1 MVKFVL
7 AKNPIM
13 RNTKFILIGVA
24 VVLIIGHIS
33 VTDFGDLS
41 WSNNAG
47 SYLGIIA
54 MILLVVGM
62 VISLLEKKK

>member
-1 MVKFVL
+1 
-7 AKNPIM
+7 M
-13 RNTKFILIGVA
+13 RNAKFILIGVA
-24 VVLIIGHIS
+24 IVLIIGHIS

-54 MILLVVGM
+54 MLLLVVGM

>member
-1 MVKFVL
+1 
-7 AKNPIM
+7 M

-24 VVLIIGHIS
+24 VIIIIGHIS

-41 WSNNAG
+41 WSNNSG

-54 MILLVVGM
+54 MLLLVVGM

>member
-1 MVKFVL
+1 MKN
-7 AKNPIM
+7 AKY
-13 RNTKFILIGVA
+13 ILIGVS

-41 WSNNAG
+41 WSNNSG

-54 MILLVVGM
+54 MMLLVISI

>member
-1 MVKFVL
+1 MK
-7 AKNPIM
+7 
-13 RNTKFILIGVA
+13 NTKFILIGVA

-41 WSNNAG
+41 WSNNSG

-54 MILLVVGM
+54 MVLLVISI
-62 VISLLEKKK
+62 VISMIEKKKHQ

>member
-1 MVKFVL
+1 
-7 AKNPIM
+7 M
-13 RNTKFILIGVA
+13 RNTKFILIGIA

>member
-1 MVKFVL
+1 
-7 AKNPIM
+7 M

-24 VVLIIGHIS
+24 VVIIIGHIS

-41 WSNNAG
+41 WSNNSG

-54 MILLVVGM
+54 MVLLVAVM

>member
-1 MVKFVL
+1 MK
-7 AKNPIM
+7 
-13 RNTKFILIGVA
+13 NTKFILIGVA

-41 WSNNAG
+41 WSNNSG

-54 MILLVVGM
+54 MVLLV
-62 VISLLEKKK
+62 ISVVLSLIEKKKQ

>member
-1 MVKFVL
+1 M
-7 AKNPIM
+7 KNA
-13 RNTKFILIGVA
+13 KFILIGVA

-41 WSNNAG
+41 WSNNSG

-54 MILLVVGM
+54 MILLVVS
-62 VISLLEKKK
+62 IIITLLEKKKK

>member
-1 MVKFVL
+1 
-7 AKNPIM
+7 M
-13 RNTKFILIGVA
+13 RNSKFILIGVA
-24 VVLIIGHIS
+24 VIIIIGHIS

-41 WSNNAG
+41 WSNNSG

-54 MILLVVGM
+54 MLLLVIVM

>member
-1 MVKFVL
+1 MK
-7 AKNPIM
+7 
-13 RNTKFILIGVA
+13 NTKFILIGVA
-24 VVLIIGHIS
+24 VIIIIGHIS

-41 WSNNAG
+41 WSNNSG

-54 MILLVVGM
+54 MLLLVIVM

>member
-1 MVKFVL
+1 
-7 AKNPIM
+7 M
-13 RNTKFILIGVA
+13 RNTKFILVGVA
-24 VVLIIGHIS
+24 VVIIIGHIS

-41 WSNNAG
+41 WSNNSG

-54 MILLVVGM
+54 MVLLVAGM

>member
-1 MVKFVL
+1 
-7 AKNPIM
+7 M

-24 VVLIIGHIS
+24 VVLIIGNIS

-47 SYLGIIA
+47 SYLGIMA
-54 MILLVVGM
+54 MILLVAGM

>member
-1 MVKFVL
+1 MK
-7 AKNPIM
+7 
-13 RNTKFILIGVA
+13 NTKFILIGVA
-24 VVLIIGHIS
+24 VVLIIGNIS

-47 SYLGIIA
+47 SYLGIMA
-54 MILLVVGM
+54 MILLVAGM